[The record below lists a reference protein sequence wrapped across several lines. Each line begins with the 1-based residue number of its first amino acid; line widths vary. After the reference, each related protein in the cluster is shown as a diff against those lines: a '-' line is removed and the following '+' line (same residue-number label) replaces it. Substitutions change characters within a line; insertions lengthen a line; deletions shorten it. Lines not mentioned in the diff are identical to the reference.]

1 MLFAAAG
8 GDNQGGNKANARPN
22 EATWRAAAGS
32 AAWIRDQLPEILR
45 LDPDA
50 VPGDQLQQLPEIL
63 DVQQVDPDAAAGARE
78 RPSEAPERLRADK
91 YQGGGTQ
98 GGNEAT
104 WRAAAGSAA
113 GSVISCRRSSAWI
126 RT

>member
-8 GDNQGGNKANARPN
+8 GDNQGGNKANARPK

-32 AAWIRDQLPEILR
+32 AAWIRDQLPGILR

-50 VPGDQLQQLPEIL
+50 VPGDQLQQLSGIL

-98 GGNEAT
+98 GGNEAMRT
-104 WRAAAGSAA
+104 AAAGSAA
-113 GSVISCRRSSAWI
+113 EEIENKCI
-126 RT
+126 